1 MAGAVRGRSKS
12 LPGEGEEEQGR
23 APHRQVNGAN
33 AEELG
38 YSGAAR

>member
-12 LPGEGEEEQGR
+12 LQGEGEEEQGR
-23 APHRQVNGAN
+23 APHQQVNGAN